1 MNEIEVKAKVANL
14 SLLEDKLNKLG
25 IKLSKPITQRDRVFF
40 PKDLVGDFT
49 NMDKRGKRTKAPA
62 LRIREQ
68 GKKVIFTYKI
78 PVSNNLDKLE
88 FESGID
94 NPEAMASI
102 CEQLGFVLHVR
113 VNKVR
118 RKARCKDY
126 EICLDKVEDLGS
138 FIEVEKMSDQPGEA
152 IQMELWEFLKSLGIK
167 EEDREIYG
175 YDILLEKKKLRSNS
189 G

>member
-1 MNEIEVKAKVANL
+1 MNEIEVKAKVTNL
-14 SLLEDKLNKLG
+14 SVLKKKLDKLG
-25 IKLSKPITQRDRVFF
+25 IKLSPPITQRDLVYF
-40 PKDLVGDFT
+40 PKDLVSDFT

-68 GKKVIFTYKI
+68 GKKIIFTYKI

-113 VNKVR
+113 VNKIR
-118 RKARCKDY
+118 RKASFNGY
-126 EICLDKVEDLGS
+126 EICLDEVEELGT
-138 FIEVEKMSDQPGEA
+138 FIEVEKMSDEPGEV
-152 IQMELWEFLKSLGIK
+152 IQKELWEFLKTLGIK
-167 EEDREIYG
+167 EEDRQLYG
-175 YDILLEKKKLRSNS
+175 YDILLEKKKANS
-189 G
+189 